1 MPRSRRHDALTEKKP
16 LTQVTFSNLD
26 KILYP
31 KAGITKGRMI
41 EYYIRAA
48 PRMLPFLHDRIL
60 VMNRFPEGVDGESF
74 YEKDAPVGTPH
85 FVDTF
90 VQYSPTVDREIHY
103 IVCNNL
109 DTLLWVANLASIEIN
124 ITLSGVGS
132 YETPDM
138 IFFDIDPEPPATFAM
153 ATETAL
159 LVREFLHDLGLR
171 PYVKTS
177 GKKGIHIIIPVVP
190 RKSFDETRKFVHQAG
205 IEIAKKRSFIVS
217 EFSRSTE
224 AGTVFID
231 YLQNA
236 HGRTMICP
244 HSLRATAGAT
254 VSTPIRWD
262 ELEQGISPQDFTI
275 ATVIP
280 GREDPWKGIFEDRQE
295 I

>member
-1 MPRSRRHDALTEKKP
+1 MKSLIEETD

-31 KAGITKGRMI
+31 KSGITKGRMI
-41 EYYIRAA
+41 QYYIRAA
-48 PRMLPFLHDRIL
+48 PRMLPFLRDRIL
-60 VMNRFPEGVDGESF
+60 VMNRFPEGVNGESF
-74 YEKDAPVGTPH
+74 YEKDAPVGTPP

-90 VQYSPTVDREIHY
+90 VRYSPTADRKIHY

-109 DTLLWVANLASIEIN
+109 DTLLWVANLASIENN
-124 ITLSGVGS
+124 ITLSGTGS

-138 IFFDIDPEPPATFAM
+138 VFFDIDPEPPATFAM

-159 LVREFLHDLGLR
+159 LVREYLHDLGLR

-177 GKKGIHIIIPVVP
+177 GKKGIHIIIPI
-190 RKSFDETRKFVHQAG
+190 KSGRSFEETRNFVHQAG
-205 IEIAKKRSFIVS
+205 IEIAKERSFIVS

-244 HSLRATAGAT
+244 YSLRATQEAT
-254 VSTPIRWD
+254 VSTPIKWD
-262 ELEQGISPQDFTI
+262 ELEQGVTPGDFTI
-275 ATVIP
+275 STVIP
-280 GREDPWKGIFEDRQE
+280 GREDPWKGIFDHKQE